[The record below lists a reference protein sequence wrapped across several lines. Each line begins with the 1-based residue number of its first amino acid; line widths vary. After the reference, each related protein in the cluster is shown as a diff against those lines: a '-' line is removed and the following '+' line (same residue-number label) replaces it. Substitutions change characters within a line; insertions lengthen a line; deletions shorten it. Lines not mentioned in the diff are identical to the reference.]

1 MEIYLKHPLVVWSI
15 LAPIAFV
22 IIVGTLIFLV
32 ISLLPSFMV
41 EELVARYTRKDRN

>member
-22 IIVGTLIFLV
+22 IIVGTLVFLA
-32 ISLLPSFMV
+32 ISLLPSSRV
-41 EELVARYTRKDRN
+41 EELVSRYTRKGRI